1 MCDETAA
8 TVFVSVA
15 VHSPCVLQDTVVGRI
30 LDSVCTTLEVDTI
43 SFPTVEEGFRVAEGV
58 RIVE

>member
-1 MCDETAA
+1 MGDETA

-30 LDSVCTTLEVDTI
+30 LVSVCTTLEVDTI

>member
-1 MCDETAA
+1 MGDVTA

-15 VHSPCVLQDTVVGRI
+15 VHSPCVLQETVVGRI
-30 LDSVCTTLEVDTI
+30 LVSVCTTLEVDTI
-43 SFPTVEEGFRVAEGV
+43 FFPTVEEGFRVAEGV